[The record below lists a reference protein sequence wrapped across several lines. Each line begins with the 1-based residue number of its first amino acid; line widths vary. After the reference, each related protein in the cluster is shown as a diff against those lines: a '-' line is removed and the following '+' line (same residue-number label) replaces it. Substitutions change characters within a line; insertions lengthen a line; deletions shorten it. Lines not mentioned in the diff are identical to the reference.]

1 MNVFTLISA
10 AQPGSS
16 AMSRDE
22 PVQAPVPHIVIGVD
36 GSARFRVSS
45 DYFECVK
52 PNGDEIFMP
61 LFFEHD
67 GAGAIL
73 WIDEEG
79 ATNRL
84 KENSNARMI
93 FNLPEPIFGPV
104 VCTGV
109 GDSDGNVLPISPIIA
124 SMIRAKSSDFL

>member
-1 MNVFTLISA
+1 MNVFTLISV

-16 AMSRDE
+16 DMSRDE
-22 PVQAPVPHIVIGVD
+22 PDQAPVPHIVIGMD
-36 GSARFRVSS
+36 GSVRFRVSS
-45 DYFECVK
+45 EYLECVR
-52 PNGDEIFMP
+52 PNGNEIFMP

-79 ATNRL
+79 PDKGL
-84 KENSNARMI
+84 LENSIARMI
-93 FNLPEPIFGPV
+93 FDLPEPIFGPV

-109 GDSDGNVLPISPIIA
+109 GDSDGNVLPISPVIA
-124 SMIRAKSSDFL
+124 SMIRAKSNDFL